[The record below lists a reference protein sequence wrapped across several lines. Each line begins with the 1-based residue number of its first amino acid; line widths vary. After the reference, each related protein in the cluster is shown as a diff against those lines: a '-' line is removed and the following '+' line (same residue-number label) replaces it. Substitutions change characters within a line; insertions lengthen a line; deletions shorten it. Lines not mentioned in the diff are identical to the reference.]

1 MDQSFKTSA
10 SRQISGIFM
19 MRFLYTLI
27 FSLLLPLELISLERS
42 KGSPLPNFVLIVVDD
57 AGLMDFGGYGGE
69 VSTPHV
75 TALGDAGVRFSNYH
89 TSPLCAPT
97 RAMLLTGVDNHL
109 TGVGT
114 IPEVV
119 TPEQKQTRGYSMQF
133 LPEIKTIA
141 DKLTAVGYRTYMTGK
156 WHLGG
161 EGRSLPDQHGFE
173 ESFIF
178 DASGA
183 DNWEEKSYMPYYGE
197 IPWYENGARAS
208 LPKDFYSSKFI
219 VDKMIEYLDQ
229 NGQQPFFS
237 YLAFQAV
244 HIPVQVSPE
253 YRDRYEGIYSGGW
266 EQLREDRFQK
276 AKKVGLISEDAELVP
291 QPAEFRSWS
300 QLNESEKYYYEQ
312 AMMANAGMLESMD
325 ANIGRL
331 ISYLRETG
339 RFDNTIFIVT
349 SDNGPEFNH
358 PTSSALFNA
367 WRLANGYHDDP
378 ERAGEF
384 RSVTSIGPEWALA
397 AATPGNLFKFYAS
410 EGSLRV
416 PLIVSGDGFLQE
428 GFNPALLFVSDITP
442 SILEMANVPKDVQ
455 TTGVTMTGRSFVPVL
470 SGELERIYEPD
481 ESSFIEVSGNK
492 AVFRG
497 NYKLTFNT
505 LPHGNAR
512 WELFDIKKDP
522 GESLDLSQQFPELK
536 AIMIEEYESYA
547 SNFNVVAVP
556 KDFNPLLQVGLTT
569 MNRLMVRNSIY
580 VFVFLIGL
588 LALLTSIVL
597 WARGKRRA
605 V

>member
-1 MDQSFKTSA
+1 
-10 SRQISGIFM
+10 
-19 MRFLYTLI
+19 
-27 FSLLLPLELISLERS
+27 
-42 KGSPLPNFVLIVVDD
+42 
-57 AGLMDFGGYGGE
+57 
-69 VSTPHV
+69 
-75 TALGDAGVRFSNYH
+75 
-89 TSPLCAPT
+89 
-97 RAMLLTGVDNHL
+97 
-109 TGVGT
+109 
-114 IPEVV
+114 
-119 TPEQKQTRGYSMQF
+119 
-133 LPEIKTIA
+133 
-141 DKLTAVGYRTYMTGK
+141 
-156 WHLGG
+156 
-161 EGRSLPDQHGFE
+161 
-173 ESFIF
+173 
-178 DASGA
+178 
-183 DNWEEKSYMPYYGE
+183 
-197 IPWYENGARAS
+197 
-208 LPKDFYSSKFI
+208 
-219 VDKMIEYLDQ
+219 
-229 NGQQPFFS
+229 
-237 YLAFQAV
+237 
-244 HIPVQVSPE
+244 
-253 YRDRYEGIYSGGW
+253 
-266 EQLREDRFQK
+266 
-276 AKKVGLISEDAELVP
+276 
-291 QPAEFRSWS
+291 
-300 QLNESEKYYYEQ
+300 
-312 AMMANAGMLESMD
+312 MANAGMLESMD

-339 RFDNTIFIVT
+339 QFDNTIFVVT

-455 TTGVTMTGRSFVPVL
+455 TTGVAMTGRSFVPVL
-470 SGELERIYEPD
+470 SGESERIYEPD

-588 LALLTSIVL
+588 LALLISIIL

-605 V
+605 A

>member
-1 MDQSFKTSA
+1 
-10 SRQISGIFM
+10 M
-19 MRFLYTLI
+19 MRYLYTLI
-27 FSLLLPLELISLERS
+27 FSLLLPLELISLEQS
-42 KGSPLPNFVLIVVDD
+42 KSSALPNFVLIVVDD

-69 VSTPHV
+69 VSTPHIS
-75 TALGDAGVRFSNYH
+75 ALGDAGVRFSNYH

-141 DKLTAVGYRTYMTGK
+141 DRLRTVGYRTYMTGK

-161 EGRSLPDQHGFE
+161 EGKSLPDRHGFE

-183 DNWEEKSYMPYYGE
+183 DNWEEKSYMPYYDE
-197 IPWYENGARAS
+197 IPWYENGTRSS
-208 LPKDFYSSKFI
+208 LPEDFYSSKFI

-237 YLAFQAV
+237 YLAFQAI

-253 YRDRYEGIYSGGW
+253 YRDRYEGIYSKGW
-266 EQLREDRFQK
+266 EKLREDRFQK
-276 AKKVGLISEDAELVP
+276 AKKIGLISEEAELVP
-291 QPAEFRSWS
+291 QPAAFRSWS
-300 QLNESEKYYYEQ
+300 QLDEPEKHYYER

-331 ISYLRETG
+331 ISHLRETG
-339 RFDNTIFIVT
+339 RFDDTIFIIT

-397 AATPGNLFKFYAS
+397 GATPGNLFKFYAS

-455 TTGVTMTGRSFVPVL
+455 TTGVAMTGRSFVPVL
-470 SGELERIYEPD
+470 TGELERIYGPD
-481 ESSFIEVSGNK
+481 ESSFLEVSGNK

-497 NYKLTFNT
+497 NLKLTFNT

-512 WELFDIKKDP
+512 WELFDLEKDP

-536 AIMIEEYESYA
+536 AIMIEEYGNYA
-547 SNFNVVAVP
+547 SNFNVVEVP
-556 KDFNPLLQVGLTT
+556 RDFNPVLQVGLTT
-569 MNRLMVRNSIY
+569 MSRLMTRNSIY

-588 LALLTSIVL
+588 LALLISIIL
-597 WARGKRRA
+597 WTRRKRRA
-605 V
+605 A

>member
-1 MDQSFKTSA
+1 MKN
-10 SRQISGIFM
+10 
-19 MRFLYTLI
+19 LI
-27 FSLLLPLELISLERS
+27 LIAILFNVSVFADYSNHKDSKEVIDELVNE
-42 KGSPLPNFVLIVVDD
+42 
-57 AGLMDFGGYGGE
+57 
-69 VSTPHV
+69 
-75 TALGDAGVRFSNYH
+75 
-89 TSPLCAPT
+89 
-97 RAMLLTGVDNHL
+97 
-109 TGVGT
+109 
-114 IPEVV
+114 
-119 TPEQKQTRGYSMQF
+119 
-133 LPEIKTIA
+133 
-141 DKLTAVGYRTYMTGK
+141 
-156 WHLGG
+156 
-161 EGRSLPDQHGFE
+161 HGFE

-197 IPWYENGARAS
+197 IPWYENGTSAS
-208 LPKDFYSSKFI
+208 LPEDFYSSKFI

-253 YRDRYEGIYSGGW
+253 YRDRYESIYSSGW
-266 EQLREDRFQK
+266 ERLREDRFQK

-291 QPAEFRSWS
+291 QPTEFRSWS
-300 QLNESEKYYYEQ
+300 QLDEPEKHYYEQ

-339 RFDNTIFIVT
+339 RFDDTIFIIT

-378 ERAGEF
+378 ERAGEY

-416 PLIVSGDGFLQE
+416 PLVNSANGLLQE
-428 GFNPALLFVSDITP
+428 GFNPALLLVRDVTP
-442 SILEMANVPKDVQ
+442 SILEMADVPKSIQ
-455 TTGVTMTGRSFVPVL
+455 TTGVTMTGRSFVPILTV
-470 SGELERIYEPD
+470 ELESVYEPD
-481 ESSFIEVSGNK
+481 ETSFIEVSGNK

-497 NYKLTFNT
+497 NHKLTFNT

-512 WELFDIKKDP
+512 WELFEIEKDP
-522 GESLDLSQQFPELK
+522 GESFDLSQRLPEQK
-536 AIMIEEYESYA
+536 AMMI
-547 SNFNVVAVP
+547 
-556 KDFNPLLQVGLTT
+556 
-569 MNRLMVRNSIY
+569 
-580 VFVFLIGL
+580 
-588 LALLTSIVL
+588 
-597 WARGKRRA
+597 
-605 V
+605 